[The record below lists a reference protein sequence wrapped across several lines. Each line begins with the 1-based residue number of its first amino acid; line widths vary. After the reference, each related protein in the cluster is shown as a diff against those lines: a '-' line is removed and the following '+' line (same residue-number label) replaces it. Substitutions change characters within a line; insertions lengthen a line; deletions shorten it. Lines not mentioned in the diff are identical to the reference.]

1 MHATKQG
8 PLAHLPMFAGTTSN
22 HRRPRPCGEGLF
34 AWKFEF
40 EPDGPR
46 SWTQPMTCASA
57 TSCRMT
63 RIPGVLDVNGSSPQ
77 GRGRRLDTAIGVARV
92 ERSGTRGHR
101 TAGTRTRVPL
111 RSTQA
116 SVTGHCWSIP
126 FFVVPAPGSCF
137 CTGSAQG
144 RRQDGYARIGRS
156 NLRKRALM
164 RGDIPD
170 GGLT

>member
-126 FFVVPAPGSCF
+126 FSSSRRLGHASVR
-137 CTGSAQG
+137 G
-144 RRQDGYARIGRS
+144 RRTAATKMD
-156 NLRKRALM
+156 M
-164 RGDIPD
+164 RGSVGPIY
-170 GGLT
+170 GSVLSCEATSWMAA